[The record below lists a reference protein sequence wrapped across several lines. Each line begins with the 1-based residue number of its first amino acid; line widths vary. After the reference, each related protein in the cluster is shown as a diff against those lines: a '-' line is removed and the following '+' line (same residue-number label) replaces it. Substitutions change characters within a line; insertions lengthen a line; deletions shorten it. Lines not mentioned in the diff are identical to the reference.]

1 MRHFTIKLK
10 YIEGHFEDVDICV
23 NKRHRNISSK
33 SKPKQ
38 TCQTLVK
45 GVTRVYVRARMMV
58 EFQTITNA
66 LHSQPDVNPVI

>member
-1 MRHFTIKLK
+1 M
-10 YIEGHFEDVDICV
+10 EGLCEDNDICV
-23 NKRHRNISSK
+23 DKRHRDISPK

-38 TCQTLVK
+38 TCQTLFK

-66 LHSQPDVNPVI
+66 LHSQPDVNPVF